1 MGVLTQELRERLEKL
16 STTNVSD
23 ALDALGLKGSTYGVN
38 KMYDGCRKIIGEAVT
53 MKVVAAG
60 LCQFRAVYGHSTFCG
75 TFQQVD
81 ASYQC
86 GFSGT
91 RKPDDTKNLTL
102 FNIQTYLPYGVDF
115 SAAGAEGFA
124 YLLQLYH
131 VYFLLSAIKKA
142 SVLLHIH
149 AH

>member
-1 MGVLTQELRERLEKL
+1 MFFLFGQTAFLQWKGDVVIYGSGTKQIEMLEDHTNL
-16 STTNVSD
+16 S
-23 ALDALGLKGSTYGVN
+23 AYFPQPFF
-38 KMYDGCRKIIGEAVT
+38 IQ
-53 MKVVAAG
+53 

-81 ASYQC
+81 ASYQG

-91 RKPDDTKNLTL
+91 GKPDDTKNLTL
-102 FNIQTYLPYGVDF
+102 FNIQTYLPYGMDF

-131 VYFLLSAIKKA
+131 VYFLLSAIKKLP
-142 SVLLHIH
+142 SYCIFMHIRTK
-149 AH
+149 ALFRGTT